1 VKEGKLQTL
10 LLAQKNFQT
19 QDVSMILRLQAACAK
34 VADSAGML
42 QCARALREVCHTAF
56 TDSKNQIAFHTVD
69 PQEVNGCVGYCQ
81 EQLPAVT
88 SQIGS
93 KPDGR
98 KFVRGWLQE
107 ILGALMSSRLGLL
120 QYASLCHSQGHCYFA
135 MTAFRYLTSIL
146 YAEQQSG
153 TGISNIGINQN
164 ANELLQLAVF
174 CADQG
179 YEGLASEAYRLVHL
193 ANDTSQT
200 PSSTP
205 STSGAPSPRRRAGS
219 LEGLAPP
226 RHASTHL
233 TALLNT
239 SDIPSGML
247 AAVPH
252 ITSSLFGRQVLHHVL
267 GSEMGSSLNDFALA
281 RLNLRRR
288 KRQEQQQQSPGRSL
302 TPGTP
307 LGLISALD
315 LTGITPVEAEVK
327 LLAHALALRYNC
339 NLQTVKLWKFGLPLP
354 VKALR
359 GNHSVLDLGL
369 PCRQGMILKESTHF
383 RSWRQRWA
391 VLDSASRELNFYE
404 QTDVETHDTP
414 TETIQLADVLSVEGA
429 PERHSDRKAFC
440 VKTKY
445 QNFYLAPDSV
455 EEMEQ
460 WMSDIHQNTHHNRL
474 LLIDVLFIA
483 GMLKYNTITFAAK
496 LHSVCLPVQELR
508 GSATSG
514 ATVQAVSLNFDG
526 DKLHEMDCIIIEE
539 MLEGNSAVQAINMTG
554 SPLQVHKLQSDATLV
569 ATAGGATDSGRVVS
583 VTEGTLDLS
592 QQHIQDMDANLIG
605 KLMRTAALVKLDLR
619 NNMIGSSGL
628 VTLASALKANQML
641 TSLDVSSNKLLAKGI
656 TPLCEALRSNVTLHC
671 LNVADN
677 SLCADGAKIVAE
689 MLEVNGGLTDLD
701 LSSNQLA
708 LGNSGGKKLALS
720 YDFDGVMALCK
731 SLYSSDAITSLN
743 LSTNAMGSPDTDAK
757 PVCTRAL
764 ARVISNNDTLTNV
777 GLSKNGFEVDAGRD
791 ILAASFRENAT
802 LTMLNGMR
810 LDIVKVEIWHLS

>member
-1 VKEGKLQTL
+1 
-10 LLAQKNFQT
+10 
-19 QDVSMILRLQAACAK
+19 
-34 VADSAGML
+34 
-42 QCARALREVCHTAF
+42 
-56 TDSKNQIAFHTVD
+56 
-69 PQEVNGCVGYCQ
+69 
-81 EQLPAVT
+81 
-88 SQIGS
+88 
-93 KPDGR
+93 
-98 KFVRGWLQE
+98 
-107 ILGALMSSRLGLL
+107 
-120 QYASLCHSQGHCYFA
+120 
-135 MTAFRYLTSIL
+135 MTALQSLMTIL
-146 YAEQQSG
+146 YAEQQKRDLSH
-153 TGISNIGINQN
+153 IGMNQN

-179 YEGLASEAYRLVHL
+179 YEGLASAAYRLVHL
-193 ANDTSQT
+193 SIDSQAPT
-200 PSSTP
+200 AVPNIGVRAPSSP
-205 STSGAPSPRRRAGS
+205 SSRRRARS

-226 RHASTHL
+226 RHVSTHL

-267 GSEMGSSLNDFALA
+267 GSEMGSSLNDLALA
-281 RLNLRRR
+281 KLNLR
-288 KRQEQQQQSPGRSL
+288 KQKQQQQEGEQHQHQQHQQQQQQQQQQHQSPGRSL
-302 TPGTP
+302 APGTP

-339 NLQTVKLWKFGLPLP
+339 NLQTVKLWKFGLSLP

-383 RSWRQRWA
+383 RTWRQRWA

-404 QTDVETHDTP
+404 GTDVETHDSP
-414 TETIQLADVLSVEGA
+414 TETIHLADVLSVEGA
-429 PERHSDRKAFC
+429 PERHADKKAFC

-445 QNFYLAPDSV
+445 QNFYLAPDSD

-483 GMLKYNTITFAAK
+483 GMLKYNTVTYSAK
-496 LHSVCLPVQELR
+496 LHSVSLPIQELR

-514 ATVQAVSLNFDG
+514 VTVQALALHFDG
-526 DKLHEMDCIIIEE
+526 DKLNEMDCIVIEE
-539 MLEGNSAVQAINMTG
+539 MLEGNSAVKTINMTG
-554 SPLQVHKLQSDATLV
+554 SPLQVHMLHGDSTDDTSAAVAAAKLEPDSDQRL
-569 ATAGGATDSGRVVS
+569 SVS
-583 VTEGTLDLS
+583 EATLDLS
-592 QQHIQDMDANLIG
+592 QQHIRDMDANLIG
-605 KLMRTAALVKLDLR
+605 KLLRTAALVKLDLR

-677 SLCADGAKIVAE
+677 LLCADGAMIIAE

-701 LSSNQLA
+701 VSSNQLA
-708 LGNSGGKKLALS
+708 MGNSGGKKLELS
-720 YDFDGVMALCK
+720 YDFDGVMSLCK

-764 ARVISNNDTLTNV
+764 ARVISNNQTLTNV

-791 ILAASFRENAT
+791 ILAASFRENST